1 MAKKTQKNNKKLI
14 AIILIICAP
23 AIIFVGGALV
33 LGFQLIGAFN
43 TTFGEPE
50 FYEKSDNPK
59 VEQIV
64 EQYCSEHP
72 EDCAKNRN
80 KQGLQM
86 LVRCAVEKN
95 SDLEFE
101 VVRYL
106 DWRTAIANPSFYIN
120 AVAKDGT
127 KFYVNFDG
135 GDRHTECE
143 STYDKKRAANE

>member
-1 MAKKTQKNNKKLI
+1 MVKKDQKNNKNLI
-14 AIILIICAP
+14 PIILIICVSAT
-23 AIIFVGGALV
+23 IFVGGALV

-72 EDCAKNRN
+72 EDCAKNSN

-95 SDLEFE
+95 PDLEFE
-101 VVRYL
+101 VIDYL
-106 DWRTAIANPSFYIN
+106 DWRTAVASPSFYIS

-135 GDRHTECE
+135 SDRHTECE
-143 STYDKKRAANE
+143 STYDKERTANE

>member
-1 MAKKTQKNNKKLI
+1 MIKKIQKNNKKLI
-14 AIILIICAP
+14 PIILIICAP

-106 DWRTAIANPSFYIN
+106 DWRTAIANPSFYIS

-143 STYDKKRAANE
+143 SAYDKERAANE